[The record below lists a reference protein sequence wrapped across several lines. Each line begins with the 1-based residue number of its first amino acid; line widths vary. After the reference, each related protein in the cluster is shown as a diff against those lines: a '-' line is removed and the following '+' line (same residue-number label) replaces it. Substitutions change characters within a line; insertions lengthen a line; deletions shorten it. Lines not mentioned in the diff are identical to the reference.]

1 MNRNIKTLTG
11 RSMTEMLGVL
21 AIIGVLSIG
30 GVAAY
35 RKAMDTKKINDIIYD
50 MSLLGT
56 LVAHRNHTYFNEP
69 CTTFAETAFAI
80 PSYFDTCT
88 ATSGQNDLAVF
99 TVTYN
104 TQLPERI
111 VNALADRCSHGVYIS
126 ADAKQFVVG
135 PHGWDC
141 VMNEADLSPTPPQC
155 TSDSDCGTSGME
167 CHKGV
172 CKHCYEY
179 TKISDVSSYCCAQL
193 ASWDYS
199 VQWTDGKC
207 AYTGE
212 EACAEDSV
220 MSIETWCT
228 CQSDIQI
235 VLPDTRQTICCAA
248 SHGTPKKCCE
258 DLGKIWDEKQGLCL
272 STANDSLCTAHEKV
286 DNCECLLTI
295 PVYGPNG
302 QETYCCSPQ
311 SDKSCCEAMG
321 FTWSN
326 ITDPYDG
333 YCSVTPDPE
342 EMTCIKVL
350 GYSYSGGEVH

>member
-1 MNRNIKTLTG
+1 
-11 RSMTEMLGVL
+11 
-21 AIIGVLSIG
+21 
-30 GVAAY
+30 
-35 RKAMDTKKINDIIYD
+35 

-111 VNALADRCSHGVYIS
+111 VSALADRCSHGVYIS

-155 TSDSDCGTSGME
+155 TSDSDCGASWME

-172 CKHCYEY
+172 CKDCSEY
-179 TKISDVSSYCCAQL
+179 TKISDVSAKCCAQL
-193 ASWDYS
+193 ASWDYP
-199 VQWTDGKC
+199 VQWTDGQC

-212 EACAEDSV
+212 DACAEDSAR
-220 MSIETWCT
+220 SSWCM
-228 CQSDIQI
+228 CQSDLW
-235 VLPDTRQTICCAA
+235 VYADDWYCCAA
-248 SHGTPKKCCE
+248 SHGSHKQCCE

-272 STANDSLCTAHEKV
+272 STANDSLCTAYEKV
-286 DNCECLLTI
+286 DNCECQWTM
-295 PVYGPNG
+295 PVLG
-302 QETYCCSPQ
+302 QNDKETYCCSWYDT
-311 SDKSCCEAMG
+311 SEKACCEAMG
-321 FTWSN
+321 FTWSD

-342 EMTCIKVL
+342 KMTCIKVL
-350 GYSYSGGEVH
+350 KYLIN